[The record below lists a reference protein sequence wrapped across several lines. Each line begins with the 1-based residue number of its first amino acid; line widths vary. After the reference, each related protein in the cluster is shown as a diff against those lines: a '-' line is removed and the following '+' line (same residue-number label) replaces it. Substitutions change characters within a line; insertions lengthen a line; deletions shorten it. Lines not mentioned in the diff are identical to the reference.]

1 MPAYILVKMARTRA
15 NQLEGLDEH
24 VIPIEPAQ
32 VTYHVKFELPDHK
45 STQRTIR
52 RRQFPMT
59 GAYAFTDYRSQGQT
73 IQYVL
78 VDIASPPSGKL
89 SLFKLYVALSQS
101 SGRETI
107 RLLRDFDDDLF
118 MQSHDPSLLAEDDRL
133 EGLNNQ
139 TRAWWTEMRSKR
151 SNEDLDLR
159 VIRPQHRAQ
168 PLLVLPLSERP
179 RPRPPPTSF
188 RPSPPPYA
196 AAHHQERGPAGEHL
210 PPQEARARPHHRRH
224 LRARWGDDDASGSA
238 TRPFS
243 AVSKPPPA
251 LRNAVRSSRA
261 CAAASSNSRQTAAGT
276 ASSRGARLRGDE
288 VSSLIVSELLRGDP
302 GTTLVNKHA
311 CMCGV
316 SALVDPTGAADLGV
330 GRPPLLIDAD
340 SNSSLRQQVPQGQ
353 VSRGFENLEES
364 AKDGIV
370 DELLVEGSTVF
381 SKVAKSQWGSYCVEH
396 ILAHAPEKQPSMALE
411 YFLTGLLEFATNEQG
426 SKSVVKALK
435 EGGKATLDRVV
446 QRMCEPTKCA
456 RRAMIVD
463 LTLSLTGSQLIA
475 AVLPTADKD
484 RRAALC
490 DGNAARLQDRL
501 QGYLAPLI
509 GSKKTGTIS

>member
-1 MPAYILVKMARTRA
+1 MNSFSHYLNDRDHAPHQLPFAPPPRRTPLRIIKSA
-15 NQLEGLDEH
+15 DQQGNIFLHKKLEVGFSS
-24 VIPIEPAQ
+24 V
-32 VTYHVKFELPDHK
+32 LPFL
-45 STQRTIR
+45 
-52 RRQFPMT
+52 FP
-59 GAYAFTDYRSQGQT
+59 FS
-73 IQYVL
+73 
-78 VDIASPPSGKL
+78 L
-89 SLFKLYVALSQS
+89 S
-101 SGRETI
+101 
-107 RLLRDFDDDLF
+107 
-118 MQSHDPSLLAEDDRL
+118 PSL
-133 EGLNNQ
+133 
-139 TRAWWTEMRSKR
+139 
-151 SNEDLDLR
+151 
-159 VIRPQHRAQ
+159 PF
-168 PLLVLPLSERP
+168 LVPSSHNYEP
-179 RPRPPPTSF
+179 RI
-188 RPSPPPYA
+188 
-196 AAHHQERGPAGEHL
+196 
-210 PPQEARARPHHRRH
+210 ARPHHRRH

-261 CAAASSNSRQTAAGT
+261 CAASSNSRQTAAGT

-311 CMCGV
+311 CMCH
-316 SALVDPTGAADLGV
+316 SALVDPTGAADLGSLKGKWAV
-330 GRPPLLIDAD
+330 LDAMRLNR
-340 SNSSLRQQVPQGQ
+340 SSCRYVIHLPSSSSSSSLTRVILA
-353 VSRGFENLEES
+353 RGFENLEES

-501 QGYLAPLI
+501 QGYLAPVRPCNPVSPLSALMRLLLQRPLCAYY
-509 GSKKTGTIS
+509 GY